1 MSTVLIKFQY
11 RNNRRQ
17 TRLFHSLSISLQ
29 YLIKKLAN
37 GESAPAK
44 PRNPSGLY
52 VSALSIAT
60 WLLPVMAQQTTKK
73 PRCEAAKRR
82 SKEEK
87 AEEYLTNEALA
98 VSRWLMTTLRLLA
111 ALVATS
117 AISVPK
123 YEPRYAFI
131 FSGYLLQHLFLIFF
145 ASYLYEK
152 YHLSMS
158 ISV

>member
-1 MSTVLIKFQY
+1 MSHNLILFETKQDLPRIKLLACELFVSTVLIKFQY

-37 GESAPAK
+37 GESTPAK

-98 VSRWLMTTLRLLA
+98 VGMSMAYDYVTP
-111 ALVATS
+111 S
-117 AISVPK
+117 K
-123 YEPRYAFI
+123 PR
-131 FSGYLLQHLFLIFF
+131 
-145 ASYLYEK
+145 
-152 YHLSMS
+152 
-158 ISV
+158 